1 MKNYLEQLV
10 KIAQKNGYITYDAI
24 NDILPAEAIDPEEVE
39 KIIEFLEENNISL
52 VEEEELKKE
61 KELGKEEELVKKEE
75 GISREPVTAY
85 LQEIGAYSLLTQ
97 EREQE
102 LTKRI
107 RKGYNTIMS
116 LILHSKLNYPEIQ
129 KLKLQ
134 VQEWRRKDIAPK
146 RKHLDTVVKIITD
159 LSKKYQDPDLKKLAQ
174 RIKRL
179 EHKVRIARDEM
190 IGANL
195 RLVVS
200 IAKRYVGQGQSF

>member
-10 KIAQKNGYITYDAI
+10 KMAQKNGYVTYDTI

-39 KIIEFLEENNISL
+39 RIIEFLEENNISL
-52 VEEEELKKE
+52 VEEEEAKKE
-61 KELGKEEELVKKEE
+61 KELNKEEELVKKEE

-129 KLKLQ
+129 KLKLH
-134 VQEWRRKDIAPK
+134 VQEWRQKDIAPK
-146 RKHLDTVVKIITD
+146 RKRLDTVVKIITD
-159 LSKKYQDPDLKKLAQ
+159 LSKKYQEPD
-174 RIKRL
+174 
-179 EHKVRIARDEM
+179 
-190 IGANL
+190 
-195 RLVVS
+195 
-200 IAKRYVGQGQSF
+200 